1 MAEIDFLEYVQAI
14 CKRPKMYT
22 PTGAFYEVAS
32 LLEGYGGGA
41 NVGESGYHMIFTP
54 FLKWILQKFDLKE
67 EFGISGWVRFREIFD
82 SDSEALKELP
92 ILYKEFLETQS

>member
-1 MAEIDFLEYVQAI
+1 MTKIDFLEFVQAI

-32 LLEGYGGGA
+32 FLEGYGGA
-41 NVGESGYHMIFTP
+41 TDVGISDGYHMIFTP

-67 EFGISGWVRFREIFD
+67 EIGISGWVRFRELFE
-82 SDSEALKELP
+82 SDSEAIERLP
-92 ILYKEFLETQS
+92 ILYNEFLETQ